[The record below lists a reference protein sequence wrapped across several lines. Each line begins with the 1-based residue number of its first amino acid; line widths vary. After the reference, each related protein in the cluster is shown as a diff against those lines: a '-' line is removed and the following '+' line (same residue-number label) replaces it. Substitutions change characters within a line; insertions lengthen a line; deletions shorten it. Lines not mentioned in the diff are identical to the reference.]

1 MELLPVD
8 KAETTTTARATVR
21 LWRPAR
27 RVFVTQVTGYLDEQG
42 AKVIEA
48 LARRVVAEEGGIS
61 GFHDWEEMTDYESP
75 ARARLTEMARD
86 LGKTNDVAH
95 FLVRS
100 KLVALGIQ
108 AASVV
113 MAGVRVHH
121 TRAGFEAALRECIQH
136 RSRTA

>member
-1 MELLPVD
+1 MDLLPVD
-8 KAETTTTARATVR
+8 KAEITKTARATVW

-27 RVFVTQVTGYLDEQG
+27 RVFVTRVAGCLDAQG
-42 AKVIEA
+42 ATAIEA
-48 LARRVVAEEGGIS
+48 MARRVVAEDGGIA

-75 ARARLTEMARD
+75 ARTRLTEMARD
-86 LGKTNDVAH
+86 LGKSNDVAH
-95 FLVRS
+95 FIVRS

-121 TRAGFEAALRECIQH
+121 TRAGFEAALRECIQQ